1 MLSSPLLLTTIYYL
15 CSLYLYAAS
24 TLRSAVAVG
33 ISNRNFLKP
42 SRRFTRR
49 LKKLQRAHL
58 AKHWRKGEEWREKT
72 ESGRKVSQQHV
83 LNKQAQMFIQKAT
96 IASKGYFHTPNF
108 PFPSTVGIDSR
119 SLWVAREGRVGWSN

>member
-1 MLSSPLLLTTIYYL
+1 MLSPPLLLSMIYYL

-33 ISNRNFLKP
+33 ISNSNFLKT
-42 SRRFTRR
+42 SRRFTGR
-49 LKKLQRAHL
+49 LKKLQKAHL

-119 SLWVAREGRVGWSN
+119 RLCVGAWGG

>member
-1 MLSSPLLLTTIYYL
+1 MDMLSPPLLLSMIYYL

-33 ISNRNFLKP
+33 ISNSNFLKT

-72 ESGRKVSQQHV
+72 ESGRKGSQQHV

-96 IASKGYFHTPNF
+96 IGSKGYFHTPNF

-119 SLWVAREGRVGWSN
+119 SLCVGAWGG